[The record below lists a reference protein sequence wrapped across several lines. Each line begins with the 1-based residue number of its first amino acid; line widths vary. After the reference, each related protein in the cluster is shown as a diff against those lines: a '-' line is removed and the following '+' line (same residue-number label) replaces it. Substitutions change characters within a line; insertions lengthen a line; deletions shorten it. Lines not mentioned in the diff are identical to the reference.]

1 MRALST
7 GKRRKKKSVPGVP
20 RAAHEGDVVL
30 FQEEVREEAAF
41 LVHLHPAVDRDRCC
55 DEERLCPLLHAKF
68 EPERF

>member
-1 MRALST
+1 MT
-7 GKRRKKKSVPGVP
+7 FRKPGFCGREISVA